1 MALLEVKDLRTVFR
15 TREGEVHAVDGVSFA
30 LERGQT
36 LGIVGESG
44 CGKSVTASSIMGI
57 VQPPG
62 KVVEGSVMFDG
73 RELIGRKESE
83 LENIRGRE
91 ISMIFQDPMTSLNPT
106 LKIGTQITEVLE
118 RHMNMK
124 RAEAR
129 KRAIELLDEVKIPNA
144 AARLDDYP
152 HRYSGGMRQRVMIAI
167 ALACNPKL
175 LIADEPTTALDV
187 TVQAGVLDL
196 LYELRESHDMAM
208 IIITHDM
215 GVVAETAD
223 NIIVMYAG
231 QFVEQATSFDLFDS
245 PEHPYTE
252 ALLAALPQIEGE
264 GIRQG
269 RLTSIPGRPPDLLT
283 PPEACRFAPR
293 CPYAGTDD
301 CSVVAPELREIR
313 PATGCGARIR
323 PRSAPARGWGLMTTA
338 ATPETTQQKTTAE
351 REPLL
356 KVEGLK
362 KYFPIKS
369 GLLWD
374 KTVDYVRAVD
384 DVSFEIYPGETLGLV
399 GESGSGK
406 STTGYCVL
414 QLLKPTEGSVNFLGR
429 ELTKLKREELREMRR
444 EMQIVFQDPYAS
456 LNPRMT
462 VGDIVG
468 EPLVVHG
475 IGDRGSRRKSVER
488 LLEVVGFNPD
498 FINRYPHEF
507 SGGQRQRIGVA
518 RALALNPRLIICDEP
533 VSALDVSIQAQIV
546 NLLKDLQQEFNLAY
560 LFVAHDLAVVRTMSD
575 RIAVMNKG
583 KIVETGDAETVYT
596 HAQDDYTKA
605 LLAAVPIP
613 DPHKMRARREERRK
627 LKDVLAEPV

>member
-1 MALLEVKDLRTVFR
+1 
-15 TREGEVHAVDGVSFA
+15 
-30 LERGQT
+30 
-36 LGIVGESG
+36 
-44 CGKSVTASSIMGI
+44 
-57 VQPPG
+57 
-62 KVVEGSVMFDG
+62 
-73 RELIGRKESE
+73 
-83 LENIRGRE
+83 
-91 ISMIFQDPMTSLNPT
+91 
-106 LKIGTQITEVLE
+106 
-118 RHMNMK
+118 
-124 RAEAR
+124 
-129 KRAIELLDEVKIPNA
+129 
-144 AARLDDYP
+144 
-152 HRYSGGMRQRVMIAI
+152 
-167 ALACNPKL
+167 
-175 LIADEPTTALDV
+175 
-187 TVQAGVLDL
+187 
-196 LYELRESHDMAM
+196 
-208 IIITHDM
+208 
-215 GVVAETAD
+215 
-223 NIIVMYAG
+223 
-231 QFVEQATSFDLFDS
+231 
-245 PEHPYTE
+245 
-252 ALLAALPQIEGE
+252 
-264 GIRQG
+264 
-269 RLTSIPGRPPDLLT
+269 
-283 PPEACRFAPR
+283 
-293 CPYAGTDD
+293 
-301 CSVVAPELREIR
+301 
-313 PATGCGARIR
+313 
-323 PRSAPARGWGLMTTA
+323 MTTA
-338 ATPETTQQKTTAE
+338 VTPETTEQKTTVE

-362 KYFPIKS
+362 KYFPIKQ

-374 KTVDYVRAVD
+374 RTVDYVRAVD

-414 QLLKPTEGSVNFLGR
+414 QLLKPTEGSVRFLGQ
-429 ELTKLKREELREMRR
+429 ELTTMKREALREMRR

-468 EPLVVHG
+468 EPLLVHG

-583 KIVETGDAETVYT
+583 RIVEIGVAETVYT
-596 HAQDDYTKA
+596 HAQDAYTKA